1 MITLKTEKNKRISQ
15 EEYDEEIKKL
25 PIHQLRCPFCG
36 HAGTMIKYGRYTRW
50 VKVAG
55 EMVQLRIQRVRC
67 KECGATHA
75 VVLTYIV
82 PYQWERLEEQI
93 EILQHWLRGEDNKEV
108 MERNNLID
116 ENTVEAVIRRYRQHW
131 QARLESAKLSVE
143 MELEELVSGCFAQYG
158 RQFLQIRRVPN
169 QLFSSP
175 T

>member
-116 ENTVEAVIRRYRQHW
+116 DLMSKTPECRGHVRGYDSQRHKIGRY
-131 QARLESAKLSVE
+131 
-143 MELEELVSGCFAQYG
+143 
-158 RQFLQIRRVPN
+158 LQIKVH
-169 QLFSSP
+169 F
-175 T
+175 

>member
-15 EEYDEEIKKL
+15 EEYDEEMKKL
-25 PIHQLRCPFCG
+25 SIHQLRCPCCG
-36 HAGTMIKYGRYTRW
+36 HAGTMIRYGHYTRR
-50 VKVAG
+50 VKVDG
-55 EMVQLRIQRVRC
+55 ELVQLRIQRVQC

-75 VVLTYIV
+75 VVLMCIV
-82 PYQWERLEEQI
+82 PYQWERLEEQV
-93 EILQHWLRGEDNKEV
+93 EILWQWLRGEDSKEV

-116 ENTVEAVIRRYRQHW
+116 ENTVGAVIRRFRRHW

-143 MELEELVSGCFAQYG
+143 MALEELVSGCFAEYG
-158 RQFLQIRRVPN
+158 RQFLQIRGVPN